1 MESILGMMAI
11 FLVLLF
17 LGVPVAFSFI
27 LAAAA
32 YVYLLGSNIPDTIIA
47 ARGITLVSESYTI
60 LAVPLFIFSAR
71 LLNDA
76 GMTDRL
82 VRFALAAVGHVRGGV
97 GHAVIVANMV
107 MAGMSGSATADA
119 AGIGQA
125 MIPVLRKAGYSA
137 ASAAALTASA
147 ATIGPIIP
155 PSVAMVLYA
164 ALSNVSVG
172 RLLLG
177 GVVPGLL
184 LGFFLMG
191 SLLVSAE
198 ARALSRIPFD
208 LGRLLSSA
216 RDAVLSILMPVII
229 LGGLLLGVYTP
240 TEGAAVAV
248 AYALFIGSVVYR
260 TLTPAIVWHGLQA
273 TAATTGVVLFIVMG
287 ASSVGW
293 IMTAA
298 GAGDALR
305 PLFLPL
311 AGNPGLTL
319 LIIAGMTLLLGTAME
334 EVTMLVLM
342 TPILAPVVADFGI
355 DPVHFGVVFV
365 LSTMIGLITPP
376 VGISMFITCHI
387 AGVTTNEFTRAV
399 IRPFIALVL
408 VVIVICFFPDLVLWL
423 PNALIGPTTR

>member
-172 RLLLG
+172 R
-177 GVVPGLL
+177 LL